1 MSKALNQTLARMTAL
16 AAMAGLAA
24 LLANALASPSRK
36 LAWLAAGAA
45 QSGVVVSS
53 DTAHLAEPAPQ
64 KPVVRPAL
72 EARTTPP
79 APPPRNPA
87 PKPPQPETQAAATPI
102 REISSQE
109 AWEAYR
115 SKLPFLDARRSADY
129 VEGHITGA
137 WSTPVWESDIDDRLF
152 AFKIARRPASE
163 DPIVIYCSGGD
174 CKDSH
179 LLATKLIQD
188 GYFNIL
194 IYRDGFPDW
203 ATQKR
208 PIEKGRP

>member
-1 MSKALNQTLARMTAL
+1 MSKALNQTLFRMTAL
-16 AAMAGLAA
+16 ATLAGIAA

-36 LAWLAAGAA
+36 LAWLVARAV
-45 QSGVVVSS
+45 QSRVVAPS
-53 DTAHLAEPAPQ
+53 DTPRLADPAPQ

-72 EARTTPP
+72 EAKTTRH
-79 APPPRNPA
+79 APPPPNPT
-87 PKPPQPETQAAATPI
+87 PQPPQPEGQVTASPI
-102 REISSQE
+102 REIGSHE

-115 SKLPFLDARRSADY
+115 SGLPFLDARRSADFA
-129 VEGHITGA
+129 EGHITGA
-137 WSTPVWESDIDDRLF
+137 WSTPIWESDIDDRLF

-174 CKDSH
+174 CRDSH
-179 LLATKLIQD
+179 LLATKLMND
-188 GYFNIL
+188 GYFHLL
-194 IYRDGFPDW
+194 IYRDGYPDW